1 MIYLYWVLGIIGYFG
16 IGTFVAYFWVSNKFP
31 NRDQNSVDLGVI
43 SMFWPLVVFVLV
55 FALVIISPLW
65 VAGKLVE
72 YAIVCRR
79 R

>member
-1 MIYLYWVLGIIGYFG
+1 MIYLYWVLGIVGYIG
-16 IGTFVAYFWVSNKFP
+16 IGTFVAYLWVTNKFP
-31 NRDQNSVDLGVI
+31 NRDQNSFDLGVI
-43 SMFWPLVVFVLV
+43 SMFWPLIIFGVVIV
-55 FALVIISPLW
+55 SPLW